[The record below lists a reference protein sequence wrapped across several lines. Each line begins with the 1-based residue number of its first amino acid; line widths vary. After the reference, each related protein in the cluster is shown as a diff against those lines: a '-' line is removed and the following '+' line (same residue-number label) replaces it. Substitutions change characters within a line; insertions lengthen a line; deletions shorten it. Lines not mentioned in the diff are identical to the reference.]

1 MSSVT
6 AGYLSEILYH
16 ISDLCSVTG
25 ALPDKDETCRLLQ
38 MTEPVLVIAS
48 SVVVEKVLCEA
59 MGRESHHGRG
69 KG

>member
-1 MSSVT
+1 MT
-6 AGYLSEILYH
+6 AGCPIEIFYH
-16 ISDLCSVTG
+16 ISDLCFVMG
-25 ALPDKDETCRLLQ
+25 ALPDRDEACRPLQ